1 MAAVLKKRALA
12 EYSQVVQEEESN
24 KTLHLTKKPRQSSVD
39 ESSSIISKLDEA
51 KANGQLLDFLIVL
64 LQSLTTLPDDKTVLM
79 RKLIELYH
87 QEKASFIRIKISSI
101 LAEYRNIP
109 KFDFQIIVHEILKLL
124 PQETSHKVCAEHINV
139 LTILGSLL
147 AHDNPLH
154 SKVISTAK
162 QYLNDTN
169 HLVKCKSLSLIG
181 LLTPINNSQCETVKF
196 IGGYTKSQD
205 PRVRSTA
212 YHAMLKLHERGQ
224 KLEMS
229 IYNDVCVAL
238 EDDHENVRQCALRM
252 IWVLSHTYPESV
264 VPIADSVEEVRLVDD
279 AFAKICQA
287 MGDLSVNV
295 RTSAAEL
302 LGSMTHVNSH
312 FLEQTLDKKLMSDM
326 RRKRSAHERHWENVT
341 SGEWASGSRWA
352 DDKPRENL
360 SADSVSLIHSGACGA
375 FVHGLEDEFLEVRS
389 ASLDSLCQLALFSP
403 QFATLSLDFLVDM
416 FNDEIEEVRLKAIE
430 CITKISKFI
439 ILREDQLEIVLG
451 VLEDSNFEIRE
462 GLHRMLGTC
471 CLSTKS
477 CIKMSIQALLDNLK
491 RYPQDKRSIWRTLQ
505 QQGSRHPNLTL
516 LLAPEL
522 LAIHPFFDM
531 PEADVEDPSYVC
543 ILLLVFNAAQHCP
556 QIISLFE
563 EHTKRHYRYL
573 RDTISTFVPPLK
585 INSMAEMG
593 RQTELETNTQYFL
606 QNVMSRLNQQ
616 DNVTNQMQIWETA
629 CTDLIRLAQIDS
641 NLAPGVELLATQIQ
655 CHILVAKVM
664 NNPGWIDASG
674 SNTQESG
681 VVKNSIDQ
689 LQKLCLKLQYLFS
702 NCSAEEMLLI
712 QTTRLQA
719 MAIQLV
725 YIVRASNTSALA
737 LADHFV
743 SRVDALKKAGTG
755 NLPSFAASVIKEM
768 KRLDDTKPGA
778 LSRLLLPLLKSH
790 IYVAPFC
797 LPEKSLKLHAEILE
811 PTGESDNPLKFLAGF
826 VLGVPMDA
834 EIHGLVNLEYLRVR
848 VKYPDQQTQ
857 LNIPQSS
864 HLKVFNEFTPENTG
878 ETPEPG
884 SSSCDHRLRTTVLV
898 SHQVWTESSHVE
910 ISLVLDVTDPEVPTA
925 LKRWRGFSE
934 EAFIVEICKPV
945 KVLVSPKSV
954 KRGI

>member
-1 MAAVLKKRALA
+1 
-12 EYSQVVQEEESN
+12 VVQEEENN
-24 KTLHLTKKPRQSSVD
+24 KTLNISKKPKQSND
-39 ESSSIISKLDEA
+39 EDVPNIISKLNEA
-51 KANGQLLDFLIVL
+51 RANGYLLDFLIML
-64 LQSLTTLPDDKTVLM
+64 LQSLNTIPDDKTLLM
-79 RKLIELYH
+79 RKLIEMIH
-87 QEKASFIRIKISSI
+87 QEDDSFIRIKISS
-101 LAEYRNIP
+101 LLSEYRKIP
-109 KFDFQIIVHEILKLL
+109 KFDIQIVVNEILKLL
-124 PQETSHKVCAEHINV
+124 PQETSHKVCAEHIKV
-139 LTILGSLL
+139 LTVLGSLL

-154 SKVISTAK
+154 SKVIAMAK

-169 HLVKCKSLSLIG
+169 HLVKCNALSLIS
-181 LLTPINNSQCETVKF
+181 LLTPLSNSQCETVKL
-196 IGGYTKSQD
+196 IGAHTKSQD
-205 PRVRSTA
+205 PRVRTAA
-212 YHAMLKLHERGQ
+212 YHAMLKLHERGL
-224 KLEMS
+224 KLELS
-229 IYNDVCVAL
+229 IYNDVSSAL
-238 EDDHENVRQCALRM
+238 TDDHENVRQCALRM
-252 IWVLSHTYPESV
+252 IWVLSHCYPESV
-264 VPIADSVEEVRLVDD
+264 VPIADSAEEVRLVDD

-302 LGSMTHVNSH
+302 LGSMSHVNPH

-389 ASLDSLCQLALFSP
+389 ASLDSLCQLALVST

-462 GLHRMLGTC
+462 GLHLMLGTC

-477 CIKMSIQALLDNLK
+477 CVKMSIHALLDNLK
-491 RYPQDKRSIWRTLQ
+491 RYPQDKRSIWRCLQ
-505 QQGSRHPNLTL
+505 QQGSRHANLTL
-516 LLAPEL
+516 LLVPEL

-573 RDTISTFVPPLK
+573 RDTISSFVPPLFQL
-585 INSMAEMG
+585 NAVEMA
-593 RQTELETNTQYFL
+593 RQKELETNTQFFL

-616 DNVTNQMQIWETA
+616 DNVTNQMQVWETA
-629 CTDLIRLAQIDS
+629 CSDLLRLAQIDGK
-641 NLAPGVELLATQIQ
+641 LAPGVELLATQIQ
-655 CHILVAKVM
+655 CHILIAKVM
-664 NNPGWIDASG
+664 NNPGWNDASV
-674 SNTQESG
+674 SNTQEGG

-689 LQKLCLKLQYLFS
+689 LQKLCLKLQYFFS
-702 NCSAEEMLLI
+702 NCSASEMMLI

-743 SRVDALKKAGTG
+743 SRVEALKKTGSG
-755 NLPSFAASVIKEM
+755 NLPSFAACVIKEM
-768 KRLDDTKPGA
+768 KRLDDAKPGT
-778 LSRLLLPLLKSH
+778 LSRLLLPLLQSH
-790 IYVAPFC
+790 LFVAPFC
-797 LPEKSLKLHAEILE
+797 LPSKAVKLHAEILE
-811 PTGESDNPLKFLAGF
+811 PTGESDNPLKFIAGF
-826 VLGVPMDA
+826 VLGVPMEA
-834 EIHGLVNLEYLRVR
+834 EIHGLENCEYLRVR
-848 VKYPDQQTQ
+848 VRYPDQQTQ
-857 LNIPQSS
+857 MNIPQPS
-864 HLKVFNEFTPENTG
+864 HLKVFSEFSPDASVEDLA
-878 ETPEPG
+878 
-884 SSSCDHRLRTTVLV
+884 SSSSGHRLRTDVLV

-945 KVLVSPKSV
+945 RVLVSPKSV